1 MGTTMLIGTGIAG
14 QAAAQNRVVSACSG
28 VQLPRSVVTD
38 ILSPVVTGIT
48 GPLEGRVNS
57 ILGIPLLSALLP
69 LPPLNTN
76 VTGLLNQ
83 AASGQPITLQVLDT
97 GGNVVGPTDQ
107 CQLTTDSISLDT
119 PAGIS
124 IGGNRISGL
133 GAEGV
138 ASFASDINAIAF
150 GNNARAEAGATG
162 SIAFGTNAQV
172 TAANSVA
179 LGAGS
184 LATRG
189 ALGGYTAV
197 GLAGTQTSAGEVS
210 VGAAGGLR
218 QITNVAAGSA
228 ATDAATVGQVA
239 GVAGQVDALSAVALR
254 YDDATRARA
263 TLAGAAGTVLGNVGA
278 GAVTATSTEAVNGS
292 QLFATNTQVAANTGA
307 ITTVQGD
314 VTVLQGQSANAVR
327 YDTDAAGVRTGG
339 VTLAGVT
346 PGATVTLGNVAP
358 AALSATS
365 TEAVNGSQLFATNTQ
380 VAGLD
385 TRVTTNTQNIAT
397 NTQNITTLQG
407 QTANAVRYDTDA
419 AGARTGGVTFVG
431 TTPGAA
437 VTLGNVGAGAL
448 STTSTEAVNGSQL
461 FATNTQVATNTAGI
475 GALDTRVMTNTTAI
489 GGLDT
494 RVTDNTTAIGGLDT
508 RTTGN
513 TTAIAGLDTRVTTN
527 TQDIVTLQGGVA
539 NSVRYDT
546 DAAGARTGGVTLV
559 GTTPGATVTL
569 GNVGAGALSAT
580 STEAVNGS
588 QLFATNTQ
596 VATNT
601 AGIGALDTRVTTNTT
616 AIGGLDTRVTTN
628 TQDITAL
635 QGGVANAVRYDTDAA
650 GVRTG
655 GVTLVGTTPVATV
668 TLGNVGAG
676 ALSATSTEAVNGSQ
690 LFATNTQVA
699 TNTAGIGA
707 LDTRVT
713 TNTTAI
719 GGLDTRVTD
728 NTTAIVGNTTAIA
741 GLDTRVTTNTQDIA
755 ALQGGAVNAVRYDT
769 DASGAR
775 TGGVTFIGTTPG
787 ATVTLANVG
796 AGALTATS
804 TEAVNGSQ
812 LFATNTQVAG
822 LDTRVTTNTQQIASL
837 QGGVANAVRY
847 DVDAAGNRTGRV
859 TLVGTTPGQAVT
871 IGNVGTGAL
880 SATSTEAVNGSQL
893 YATNQRL
900 DGALTSIGGLDT
912 RVLANT
918 AGLAALSASAAQYDN
933 VARDRLTFGGANG
946 TVLGNVAAGAL
957 SATSTEAVNGAQ
969 LFATNTQVAANTALI
984 AQIGS
989 GSAGPVRYS
998 TAAAPTTPN
1007 GGTVTDELTLV
1018 GASGG
1023 AVALHNVRGG
1033 TVGAGSTDA
1042 VNGDQLNTTN
1052 QAVAALDTRLT
1063 GTESRLTTVEGNVAN
1078 LDTRVTNNTTQIA
1091 NNTTAITNLTTRVD
1105 ANSTAITNLQTQVG
1119 NSPIKYADA
1128 ATPTTPNGGTPTDDT
1143 TLVGAS
1149 GGPVGLRN
1157 VRDGALVAGST
1168 DAVNGGQLAT
1178 TNAQVASNTSAIT
1191 TIQNTITGSTVAA
1204 IQYSNPGSP
1213 TTPNGGT
1220 RTNDVTLVGA
1230 NTAAPVGLHNV
1241 ASGTVAAGSTDAVN
1255 GGQLF
1260 AVAQQSSNSLQY
1272 DRNAAGQRTNQVT
1285 LAGGNAAAPVTLAN
1299 VAAGTVSATST
1310 QAVNGSQLYAT
1321 NQTAQAA
1328 LALGSNSVQYDPS
1341 GNVSLGNGNT
1351 PVALRNVAAGTA
1363 ATDAVNLGQLQSGMR
1378 DTLSQATSYID
1389 ARLTDVGF
1397 DLGTIRRDMSAGSSA
1412 AMAVAALPQAM
1423 EPGATMVAV
1432 GGGTYRGQSAIAF
1445 GASRVFNDGR
1455 AVVKVGGTY
1464 DSRGYAGAN
1473 AGVGFQF

>member
-1 MGTTMLIGTGIAG
+1 MGTTMLIGTGIAS

-358 AALSATS
+358 AALNETS
-365 TEAVNGSQLFATNTQ
+365 TEAVNGSQLFAT
-380 VAGLD
+380 
-385 TRVTTNTQNIAT
+385 
-397 NTQNITTLQG
+397 
-407 QTANAVRYDTDA
+407 
-419 AGARTGGVTFVG
+419 
-431 TTPGAA
+431 
-437 VTLGNVGAGAL
+437 
-448 STTSTEAVNGSQL
+448 S
-461 FATNTQVATNTAGI
+461 TQVATNTAGI
-475 GALDTRVMTNTTAI
+475 GALDTRVTTNTTAI
-489 GGLDT
+489 GGIDT

-655 GVTLVGTTPVATV
+655 GVTLVGTTPGATV

-676 ALSATSTEAVNGSQ
+676 ALSATSTDAVNGSQ

-728 NTTAIVGNTTAIA
+728 NTTAIVGNTTAIVGNTTAIA

-804 TEAVNGSQ
+804 TEAVNGAQ

-847 DVDAAGNRTGRV
+847 DVDAAGNRTGGV
-859 TLVGTTPGQAVT
+859 TLVGTTPGQVVT

-1052 QAVAALDTRLT
+1052 QAVAALDTRVT
-1063 GTESRLTTVEGNVAN
+1063 GTEGRLTTVEGNVAN

-1091 NNTTAITNLTTRVD
+1091 NNTTAITNLQSNIAGTGTAVTNLTTRVD

>member
-1 MGTTMLIGTGIAG
+1 MHPAIAPTRPAVSRLFLRTLMGTTMLIGTGIAG

-57 ILGIPLLSALLP
+57 ILGIPLLSTLLP

-197 GLAGTQTSAGEVS
+197 GLTGTQTSAGEVS

-339 VTLAGVT
+339 VTLAGAT

-385 TRVTTNTQNIAT
+385 TRVTTNSQNIAT
-397 NTQNITTLQG
+397 NAQNITTLQG

-419 AGARTGGVTFVG
+419 AGARTGGVTFIG

-448 STTSTEAVNGSQL
+448 TATSTDAVNGSQL

-475 GALDTRVMTNTTAI
+475 GALDTRVTTNTTAI

-559 GTTPGATVTL
+559 GTTRGATVTL

-580 STEAVNGS
+580 SS
-588 QLFATNTQ
+588 
-596 VATNT
+596 
-601 AGIGALDTRVTTNTT
+601 
-616 AIGGLDTRVTTN
+616 
-628 TQDITAL
+628 
-635 QGGVANAVRYDTDAA
+635 
-650 GVRTG
+650 
-655 GVTLVGTTPVATV
+655 
-668 TLGNVGAG
+668 
-676 ALSATSTEAVNGSQ
+676 EAVNGSQ

-741 GLDTRVTTNTQDIA
+741 GLDTRVTTNMQDIA

-804 TEAVNGSQ
+804 TEAVNGAQ

-847 DVDAAGNRTGRV
+847 DVDAAGNRTGGV
-859 TLVGTTPGQAVT
+859 TLVGTTPGQVVT
-871 IGNVGTGAL
+871 IGNVGAGAL

-912 RVLANT
+912 RVTANT

-1052 QAVAALDTRLT
+1052 QAVAALDTRVT
-1063 GTESRLTTVEGNVAN
+1063 GTEGRLTTVEGNVAN

-1091 NNTTAITNLTTRVD
+1091 NNTTAITNLQSNIAGTGTAVTNLTTRVD

-1157 VRDGALVAGST
+1157 VRDGVLVAGST